1 MKWPK
6 TRETPGRTVQG
17 SKNGAD
23 EMVLLKQLQE
33 QELLGPILPLP
44 TAAPIPCSIARLPVL
59 EGQPEAR
66 QLQSGHGGGVALAA
80 KVD

>member
-1 MKWPK
+1 MKRPK
-6 TRETPGRTVQG
+6 TPVPPDRTAKD
-17 SKNGAD
+17 SKSVVN
-23 EMVLLKQLQE
+23 EKELLE
-33 QELLGPILPLP
+33 QELLRLMLLRP

-66 QLQSGHGGGVALAA
+66 QMQSGHGGGVALAA